1 MGSCKFGSRVAL
13 VLCNCGFCVNV
24 GCVNL
29 CQVSSLSLK

>member
-1 MGSCKFGSRVAL
+1 MGSCKFGSRVNL

-29 CQVSSLSLK
+29 GPG